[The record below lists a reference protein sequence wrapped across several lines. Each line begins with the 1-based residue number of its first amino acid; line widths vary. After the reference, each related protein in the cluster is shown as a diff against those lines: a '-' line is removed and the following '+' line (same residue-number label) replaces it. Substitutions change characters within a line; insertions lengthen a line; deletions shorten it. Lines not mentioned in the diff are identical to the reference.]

1 MVGSMRVRQ
10 RGIHRKKLDR
20 FVADVLGD
28 YFPRPVSILD
38 RDLCLSL
45 VQDTLDYGLV
55 FGLNRMRSQD
65 VLVVGP
71 DSVVRVETPPVALT
85 PRSVYLAPVAIFRAT
100 LGLRAR
106 PLDWVHRDL
115 EPILRAAQDLR
126 TKGSE
131 NATDSEL
138 LSVAMTGIE
147 LRDEVFNTRRPHFLP
162 SFLAKVVFQ
171 VMTGWRKGST
181 TAADLSGYDYPTARF
196 RQDLESLAVSVRG
209 LGPAVNPENAAVRKF
224 IAENGGRGQTFVPLV
239 SDCVWDVFPQEL
251 LALLP
256 ALVAA
261 AAGGQKA
268 DGAPAGGHAGR
279 ITRRLREI
287 AVARDWVT
295 YGFEQTTRA
304 VRDPLLTIGTRLAE
318 RGVLAESRDVLHLH
332 LDELREV
339 IRGGAGPS
347 WEVVAARRAAFQA
360 PAASTASTGEA
371 VGLRGVGASP
381 GEYQGVARVVRNAGS
396 AELQPGEILVCEMT
410 SPSWLPLLMIAG
422 AVVTDRGGVL
432 SHAAIVAREFGI
444 PAVTGTGT
452 ATTSMISGS
461 SYRVDGRT
469 GAVAVS
475 P

>member
-1 MVGSMRVRQ
+1 MVASVRIGQ
-10 RGIHRKKLDR
+10 RGIQRKKLDR

-45 VQDTLDYGLV
+45 VQDTLDYGLD
-55 FGLNRMRSQD
+55 FGLNRMPARD

-71 DSVVRVETPPVALT
+71 DSVVRVVPPPVT
-85 PRSVYLAPVAIFRAT
+85 PTLRSVYLAPVAIVRAI

-115 EPILRAAQDLR
+115 EPILRAARDLR
-126 TKGSE
+126 TKE
-131 NATDSEL
+131 LANATDAEL
-138 LSVAMTGIE
+138 LGVAMTGIK
-147 LRDEVFNTRRPHFLP
+147 LRDDVFNTRRPHFLP
-162 SFLAKVVFQ
+162 SFLAKIIFHL
-171 VMTGWRKGST
+171 MTGWRKGST

-196 RQDLESLAVSVRG
+196 RKDLESLTVSVRG

-251 LALLP
+251 LGLLP

-261 AAGGQKA
+261 SGQKPA
-268 DGAPAGGHAGR
+268 DGAPAGRHVGR

-304 VRDPLLTIGTRLAE
+304 IRDPLLMIGTRLAE
-318 RGVLAESRDVLHLH
+318 RGVLAESRDVLHLR

-339 IRGGAGPS
+339 VRGGAGPS
-347 WEVVAARRAAFQA
+347 REVIAARRAGFQA
-360 PAASTASTGEA
+360 PVNSTAAAGDP

-381 GEYQGVARVVRNAGS
+381 GEYSGVARVVRNAGS

-452 ATTSMISGS
+452 ATTSMISGT
-461 SYRVDGRT
+461 SYRVDGRS